1 MPFNFDAAQV
11 FPIEDCPMPVAYAG
25 RLYGEPE
32 QDSAGRVM
40 VLGHELNYFAA
51 YATNGRFVVDMETS
65 YALLSQAKE
74 SADEFTRLACEVS
87 G

>member
-1 MPFNFDAAQV
+1 MQFNLDAAKV
-11 FPIEDCPMPVAYAG
+11 FPIEECPMPVAYTG

-32 QDSAGRVM
+32 QHSAGRVI

-74 SADEFTRLACEVS
+74 AADAFTRYACEVD